1 MTDTVLSF
9 PATDE
14 PVLSEITPDLDTEV
28 VDTRTGEPFVIDNDR
43 KATWAMRKLL
53 EHQQAVAEVVAIG
66 NAEIE
71 RIQQWATHE
80 VDKHAP
86 SIAYFEAILI
96 GYGKQER
103 DRDPKR
109 KTITTPYGKVTSRA
123 GQDTYLIDPDEFLP
137 WAEKNHPEWV
147 KVEKSPRLA
156 EVKAATS
163 VESTESLGLVA
174 MLPEGEI
181 VPGVTVE
188 AAVTKFKVEV
198 TP

>member
-123 GQDTYLIDPDEFLP
+123 GQAKYVIDPDVFLP
-137 WAEKNHPEWV
+137 WAEAEHPEWV
-147 KVEKSPRLA
+147 KIEKSPRLA
-156 EVKAATS
+156 EVKAATT
-163 VESTESLGLVA
+163 VEGTESMGEVA
-174 MLPEGEI
+174 MTEHGEI
-181 VPGVTVE
+181 VPGVTIE
-188 AAVTKFKVEV
+188 PAAVTYKVEV